1 MLSDD
6 RKGTVAV
13 IGIMR
18 IGVVS
23 GHWYNAEVTSYPH
36 IVHVNEMDEFVHT
49 GGYEAHVGKLTDI
62 LGCPGTVEY
71 SPLRKYGVMRTVS
84 RSESD
89 TNYSIFQLHY
99 QIDAKTCFISQTS
112 TNRY

>member
-1 MLSDD
+1 M
-6 RKGTVAV
+6 A
-13 IGIMR
+13 IMR
-18 IGVVS
+18 FELGF
-23 GHWYNAEVTSYPH
+23 GHWCNAEVTSYPH
-36 IVHVNEMDEFVHT
+36 IVHVTEMEGFAHT

-99 QIDAKTCFISQTS
+99 QIDAKICFTSQTS
-112 TNRY
+112 TDRY